1 MPLSGDLR
9 LITTKTVTEL
19 LDAGARAG
27 AKVIGRPE
35 GKWAVM
41 IQVGNRESVLVAQ
54 RSRQVREFARI
65 ETAATALRELGIV
78 RFEVDGTEYRQTD
91 TASASRRATA
101 ARQKMR
107 EVHARAAHDQW
118 VRERVEAS
126 LADARPSLSNEEAT
140 ARFTVLREQIR
151 QAG

>member
-1 MPLSGDLR
+1 MALSADVR
-9 LITTKTVTEL
+9 LINTKTVAEL
-19 LDAGARAG
+19 LDAGARAD
-27 AKVIGRPE
+27 AKVIGRPG

-54 RSRQVREFARI
+54 RSRQVREFAHI
-65 ETAATALRELGIV
+65 ESAASALRELGIV

-91 TASASRRATA
+91 TPPASRRASA

-107 EVHARAAHDQW
+107 DVHARAAHDQW

-126 LADARPSLSNEEAT
+126 LADPRPSVSNEDAT
-140 ARFTVLREQIR
+140 ARFATLREQIR
-151 QAG
+151 QGG

>member
-1 MPLSGDLR
+1 MALSGDLR
-9 LITTKTVTEL
+9 LINTKTVAEL

-27 AKVIGRPE
+27 ARVIGRAE

-41 IQVGNRESVLVAQ
+41 IQVGNRESVLASQ

-65 ETAATALRELGIV
+65 ESAAAALRELGIV
-78 RFEVDGTEYRQTD
+78 RFEVDGTEYRD
-91 TASASRRATA
+91 RPARASGRRAEA
-101 ARQKMR
+101 ARQKMQG
-107 EVHARAAHDQW
+107 VHARAAHSQW

-126 LADARPSLSNEEAT
+126 LTDPRPSVSNDTAT
-140 ARFTVLREQIR
+140 ERFAALRDQIR